1 MLLSVQGE
9 TVKYVAG
16 NTLYTEDQDGF
27 LLREFPADGSVSARQ
42 ATWLIGL
49 TRYEIPFCMG
59 FAGALAQSPAD
70 TVSTCP
76 FLERFSYF
84 YCAHR
89 THAEAAARELRHVL
103 ESLFAFQRWPAIYR
117 VLMDA
122 MGDQASAVLPKGL
135 SPIDIGFFLGRLL
148 TGGAERQLTLAGL
161 PAAVRTIRNSEEEHA
176 DCLRM
181 PQYRRLLDN
190 LERSTERSAQQL
202 EDLGEA
208 LKHYFFRAS

>member
-27 LLREFPADGSVSARQ
+27 LLREFPADGSVRARQ

-59 FAGALAQSPAD
+59 VAGALAQTPAD

-89 THAEAAARELRHVL
+89 TRAEAAARELRHVL
-103 ESLFAFQRWPAIYR
+103 EGLFAFQRWPAIYR
-117 VLMDA
+117 VLMDS
-122 MGDQASAVLPKGL
+122 MGDQADAVLPKGL

-148 TGGAERQLTLAGL
+148 AWGETQVSLTGL
-161 PAAVRTIRNSEEEHA
+161 PAAVRSIREAEEEHA
-176 DCLRM
+176 ECLRM

-190 LERSTERSAQQL
+190 LERSTERIAQQL
-202 EDLGEA
+202 EDLREA
-208 LKHYFFRAS
+208 LKHYFFRAA